1 MLPKIKREKYP
12 EAKGDLG
19 LFITINNIEIN
30 KTIKKKYEFIKIKLC
45 LLKLF
50 LNIIIANNIKVE
62 TITISNIIELRYND
76 KNCSG
81 KFIL

>member
-1 MLPKIKREKYP
+1 LPKIKREKYS

-19 LFITINNIEIN
+19 LLITINNIEIN
-30 KTIKKKYEFIKIKLC
+30 KTIKKKYEFTKIKLY

-50 LNIIIANNIKVE
+50 LNITIENNIKVE
-62 TITISNIIELRYND
+62 TITITNIIELRYNE
-76 KNCSG
+76 KNWSG

>member
-1 MLPKIKREKYP
+1 LPKIKREKYS

-19 LFITINNIEIN
+19 LFITINSIAIS
-30 KTIKKKYEFIKIKLC
+30 KIIKKKYEFIKIKLY

-50 LNIIIANNIKVE
+50 LNITIENNIKVE
-62 TITISNIIELRYND
+62 TVMITNIIELRYNE

>member
-1 MLPKIKREKYP
+1 LPKIKREKYS

-19 LFITINNIEIN
+19 LFMTINSIAIN
-30 KTIKKKYEFIKIKLC
+30 KIIKKKYEFNKIKLC

-50 LNIIIANNIKVE
+50 LNEILVNNIKVE
-62 TITISNIIELRYND
+62 IITITNIIELTYNE